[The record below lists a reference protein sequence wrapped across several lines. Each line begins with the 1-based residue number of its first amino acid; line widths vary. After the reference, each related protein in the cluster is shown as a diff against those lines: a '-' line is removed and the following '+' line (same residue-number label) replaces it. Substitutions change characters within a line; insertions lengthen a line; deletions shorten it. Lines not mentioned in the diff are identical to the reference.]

1 MRKYILIIIFIIVIM
16 LTYCGNSTN
25 KSKFVG
31 NWKCTEHYMD
41 SMLNKSGIILKEDGT
56 AILYPL
62 NTKGTYRVSGNKV
75 TIKNDLFGNVEL
87 DLYLIDGKL
96 IIKNPEGKVEYEK
109 Q

>member
-1 MRKYILIIIFIIVIM
+1 MKKYFIGIIFVLIIMIVS
-16 LTYCGNSTN
+16 CGQSDD

-41 SMLNKSGIILKEDGT
+41 SMLNKTGIILKEDGT

-62 NTKGTYRVSGNKV
+62 NTKGTYKVSGNKV

-96 IIKNPEGKVEYEK
+96 VIKNPEGKIEYEK